1 MSLVPLLAMTR
12 KKRMILVAGILTIV
26 VGLVGYGMLTFFVD
40 PYVSVDAV
48 VENPEAY
55 AGRTIQVK
63 GTLQPGSISIN
74 PGNVTL
80 ILEGDNHTLL
90 VIVEADL
97 PTLTDGQEMVAIG
110 VLEESEQLL
119 IRASQILA
127 KCPSKYETA
136 TTNT

>member
-1 MSLVPLLAMTR
+1 
-12 KKRMILVAGILTIV
+12 MILIAGVLVVV
-26 VGLVGYGMLTFFVD
+26 VGLVAYGMLNFFVD
-40 PYVSVDAV
+40 PYISVDEV
-48 VENPEAY
+48 VENPDAY
-55 AGRTIQVK
+55 TGRTIQVK
-63 GTLQPGSISIN
+63 GTLQPGSVSIN

-110 VLEESEQLL
+110 FLEEGEQLL

-136 TTNT
+136 ITNT

>member
-1 MSLVPLLAMTR
+1 M
-12 KKRMILVAGILTIV
+12 KKKTRMILIAGVLVVV
-26 VGLVGYGMLTFFVD
+26 VGLVAYGMLNFFVD
-40 PYVSVDAV
+40 PYISVDEV

-55 AGRTIQVK
+55 AGQTIQVK
-63 GTLQPGSISIN
+63 GTLQPGSVSIN

-80 ILEGDNHTLL
+80 ILEGENHTLL

-97 PTLTDGQEMVAIG
+97 PTLSDGQEMVAIG
-110 VLEESEQLL
+110 VLEEGEHLL

>member
-1 MSLVPLLAMTR
+1 
-12 KKRMILVAGILTIV
+12 MILIAGVLVVV
-26 VGLVGYGMLTFFVD
+26 VGLVAYGMLNFFVD
-40 PYVSVDAV
+40 PYISVDEV

-55 AGRTIQVK
+55 AGQTIQVK
-63 GTLQPGSISIN
+63 GTLQPGSVSIN

-80 ILEGDNHTLL
+80 ILEGENHTLL

-97 PTLTDGQEMVAIG
+97 PTLSDGQEMVAIG
-110 VLEESEQLL
+110 VLEEGEHLL